1 MNNPAFR
8 QRALGAIIGSAVGDA
23 LGARFEFGPAGAYSK
38 QFPEPVVGGIG
49 EMNGGGNF
57 DWEPGEFTDDAQ
69 MGIVQA
75 ESILAAAPRV
85 A

>member
-1 MNNPAFR
+1 M
-8 QRALGAIIGSAVGDA
+8 I
-23 LGARFEFGPAGAYSK
+23 
-38 QFPEPVVGGIG
+38 
-49 EMNGGGNF
+49 GGGNF